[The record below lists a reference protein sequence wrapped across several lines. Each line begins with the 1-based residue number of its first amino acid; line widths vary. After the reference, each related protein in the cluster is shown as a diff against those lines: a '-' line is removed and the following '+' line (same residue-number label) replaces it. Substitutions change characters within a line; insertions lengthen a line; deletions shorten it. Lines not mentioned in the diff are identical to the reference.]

1 MHISSHHV
9 KSGFLQTME
18 MDGLLTKQG
27 RNECNRNECNRDSR
41 LMVNSADSGA
51 RGNQLLLVC
60 DPGQAFL
67 NLSVPPHS
75 SLLQSGSGEEESCF
89 VRLLTRIRRQHA

>member
-9 KSGFLQTME
+9 E

-27 RNECNRNECNRDSR
+27 RNECLIVTDSR
-41 LMVNSADSGA
+41 LTVNSTHSGA

-60 DPGQAFL
+60 DPGQVLL
-67 NLSVPPHS
+67 NLSVSPHS

-89 VRLLTRIRRQHA
+89 MRLLRGLEGNMHKVPCVYQTP